1 MLFGAPLVRCEYHFL
16 FLLGRLFD
24 ASLLIYLLAYQ
35 KKKKKK
41 GMSFFMDTHEHDNL
55 LRV

>member
-16 FLLGRLFD
+16 FLLGHLFD

-41 GMSFFMDTHEHDNL
+41 E
-55 LRV
+55 